1 MTKQNRF
8 TLVLAVATAVA
19 ALAMPMEAHA
29 DPIPNNGPN
38 NPSPGVLYPQ
48 AGSKICA
55 NHSMYPVPG
64 MKQTYKA
71 CAVGTWGAP
80 SIPDPLP

>member
-8 TLVLAVATAVA
+8 TLVLAAATAVA

-29 DPIPNNGPN
+29 DPNNGPN

-55 NHSMYPVPG
+55 NHSMYPAPG
-64 MKQTYKA
+64 MKQIYKAA

-80 SIPDPLP
+80 DPVVP

>member
-1 MTKQNRF
+1 MNKQHRF
-8 TLVLAVATAVA
+8 TLVLAIITSIA

-29 DPIPNNGPN
+29 DVNNGPN

-55 NHSMYPVPG
+55 NHSMYPTPG
-64 MKQTYKA
+64 MKH
-71 CAVGTWGAP
+71 
-80 SIPDPLP
+80 

>member
-1 MTKQNRF
+1 MYKS
-8 TLVLAVATAVA
+8 TLAIVVA
-19 ALAMPMEAHA
+19 AIAFAVPANA
-29 DPIPNNGPN
+29 DTNNGPN

-55 NHSMYPVPG
+55 NHAMSPIPRAG
-64 MKQTYKA
+64 QIYKAA

-80 SIPDPLP
+80 AVPKQED